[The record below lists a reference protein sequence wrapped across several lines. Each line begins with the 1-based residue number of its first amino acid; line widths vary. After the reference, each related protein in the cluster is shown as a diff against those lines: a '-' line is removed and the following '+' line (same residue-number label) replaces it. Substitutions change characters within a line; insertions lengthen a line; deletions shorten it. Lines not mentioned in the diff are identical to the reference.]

1 MIVTSRARASERR
14 SETSSARDATRVRAS
29 GFRRDAP
36 RRDFTTRARGMLRAA
51 LRARATRLR
60 ALDRASVADRARGE
74 TVARVAQRAP
84 RRRPRA
90 SRFRPARARATRAST
105 RRACGARWRSRST
118 LDRAGEVPIA
128 AVLVDAT
135 TGEVVAEAANRCE
148 RDGDPTAHA
157 EMLLIRLG
165 AEKLGGWRHLKRTR
179 MYVTLEPCAMCAGAI
194 LQSRV
199 GGVTYGARNAL
210 LGADGSWAAL
220 LRNEDAGGG
229 GRAPVRPHPF
239 TPDLDV
245 KGGVLAEET
254 GEAMRE
260 FFRRRRT
267 LGAYDGETASS

>member
-1 MIVTSRARASERR
+1 M
-14 SETSSARDATRVRAS
+14 
-29 GFRRDAP
+29 
-36 RRDFTTRARGMLRAA
+36 
-51 LRARATRLR
+51 
-60 ALDRASVADRARGE
+60 
-74 TVARVAQRAP
+74 
-84 RRRPRA
+84 
-90 SRFRPARARATRAST
+90 
-105 RRACGARWRSRST
+105 
-118 LDRAGEVPIA
+118 PIA

-220 LRNEDAGGG
+220 LRNEDVGGSE
-229 GRAPVRPHPF
+229 RAPVRAHPF

>member
-29 GFRRDAP
+29 GFVGTRRDVTL
-36 RRDFTTRARGMLRAA
+36 RRARAMLRAA
-51 LRARATRLR
+51 LRARAVRLR
-60 ALDRASVADRARGE
+60 ALDRASIADRARREDGR
-74 TVARVAQRAP
+74 ARRQRAP
-84 RRRPRA
+84 RRRPRVVA
-90 SRFRPARARATRAST
+90 FSTGERASEESVDEARM
-105 RRACGARWRSRST
+105 RRALALA
-118 LDRAGEVPIA
+118 LDAGSQGEVPIA

-135 TGEVVAEAANRCE
+135 TGEGVAEAANRCE

-220 LRNEDAGGG
+220 LRNEDVGGSE
-229 GRAPVRPHPF
+229 RAPVRAHPF

>member
-1 MIVTSRARASERR
+1 MR
-14 SETSSARDATRVRAS
+14 
-29 GFRRDAP
+29 
-36 RRDFTTRARGMLRAA
+36 
-51 LRARATRLR
+51 R
-60 ALDRASVADRARGE
+60 ALALA
-74 TVARVAQRAP
+74 
-84 RRRPRA
+84 
-90 SRFRPARARATRAST
+90 
-105 RRACGARWRSRST
+105 
-118 LDRAGEVPIA
+118 LDAGSQGEVPIA

-220 LRNEDAGGG
+220 LRNEDVGGSE
-229 GRAPVRPHPF
+229 RAPVRAHPF
-239 TPDLDV
+239 TPALDV